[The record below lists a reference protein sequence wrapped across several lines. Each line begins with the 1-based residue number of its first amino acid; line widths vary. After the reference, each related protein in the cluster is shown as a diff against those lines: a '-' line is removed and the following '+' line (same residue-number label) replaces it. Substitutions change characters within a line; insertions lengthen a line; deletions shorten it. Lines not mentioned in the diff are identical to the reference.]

1 MAYAAQS
8 ADLVRLSSNS
18 ARQFAGAI
26 PTLAALSA
34 RYSLVDAVLAEFELR
49 RHFEAARTQSQ
60 LVAEQALLARKIE
73 SVWRVPRNLVWW
85 HHTEGRNAPGKT

>member
-1 MAYAAQS
+1 MDKS
-8 ADLVRLSSNS
+8 ADLIRFASNS

-49 RHFEAARTQSQ
+49 RHFEAAHTQSQ
-60 LVAEQALLARKIE
+60 SVAEQALLARRIE
-73 SVWRVPRNLVWW
+73 SV
-85 HHTEGRNAPGKT
+85 